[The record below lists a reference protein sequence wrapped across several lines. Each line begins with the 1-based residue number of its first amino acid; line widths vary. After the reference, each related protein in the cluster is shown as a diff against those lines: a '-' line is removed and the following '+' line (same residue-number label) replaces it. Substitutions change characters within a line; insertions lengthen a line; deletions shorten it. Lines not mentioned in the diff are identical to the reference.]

1 MGGAVGLI
9 LHSCDSTESLTQ
21 GGSSFNNLAPPPPL
35 LPRFAEIAAG
45 RVRFDYSE
53 GWEVLG
59 PGSPAEALER
69 RQRKQ
74 VGELQTICLT
84 GGVSHSA
91 LLWNAGL
98 WKERRRHVEQ
108 ETVSAPG
115 RLI

>member
-1 MGGAVGLI
+1 ML
-9 LHSCDSTESLTQ
+9 
-21 GGSSFNNLAPPPPL
+21 
-35 LPRFAEIAAG
+35 R
-45 RVRFDYSE
+45 
-53 GWEVLG
+53 
-59 PGSPAEALER
+59 PGSPAEAEER

-98 WKERRRHVEQ
+98 WKEGISHAE

-115 RLI
+115 KLI

>member
-1 MGGAVGLI
+1 M
-9 LHSCDSTESLTQ
+9 
-21 GGSSFNNLAPPPPL
+21 
-35 LPRFAEIAAG
+35 G
-45 RVRFDYSE
+45 RVRFGYTD

-59 PGSPAEALER
+59 PGSPAEAVER

-98 WKERRRHVEQ
+98 WIEEISHVEQ

-115 RLI
+115 KA